1 MIAALPSIVSRLRLK
16 QLRLLI
22 ALDEQG
28 SLHRAAEQVSISQ
41 PGATKALHEIETTFA
56 AELFTRSSQG
66 LQPND
71 LGRCVIRYARLIQS
85 DLAHLREEMVGIL
98 QGHGGR
104 LSVGVIM
111 GAVPL
116 LMRALGRLRRK
127 QPELSVEIVEDTSAR
142 LLALIDEGRLDLAIC
157 RSSVSRRPDAYDCL
171 TLHEEQLAVAAHPD
185 HPLADSPKLS
195 LEHLSGYRWVIY
207 PANMPMRQLLEREFS
222 QASLEFPRYPVET
235 ASTFTTLSLLQ
246 EDPEL
251 VAVMPL
257 SVARFSERFGMIR
270 RLPLEL
276 QSRSEPYGV
285 IARHGSSLSP
295 AARLLLEELQ
305 SESDAAAT
313 AEPRIG

>member
-41 PGATKALHEIETTFA
+41 PGATKALHEIEITFG
-56 AELFTRSSQG
+56 AELFTRNSQG

-71 LGRCVIRYARLIQS
+71 LGRCVIRYARLIHS
-85 DLAHLREEMVGIL
+85 DLSHLREEMIGIL

-104 LSVGVIM
+104 LSIGVIM

-116 LMRALGRLRRK
+116 LMRALGRLRRR

-142 LLALIDEGRLDLAIC
+142 LLGMIDEGRLDLAIC

-171 TLHEEQLAVAAHPD
+171 TLHQEQLAIAAHPK
-185 HPLADSPKLS
+185 HPASSAKALRLADLS
-195 LEHLSGYRWVIY
+195 DYRWVVY
-207 PANMPMRQLLEREFS
+207 PANMPMRLLLEREFS
-222 QASLEFPRYPVET
+222 QAGLEFPRYPVET
-235 ASTFTTLSLLQ
+235 ASTFTMLSLLQ
-246 EDPEL
+246 EDPGL

-257 SVARFSERFGMIR
+257 AVAQFSEGFGMIR
-270 RLPLEL
+270 RLPLSLE
-276 QSRSEPYGV
+276 SRSEPYGV
-285 IARHGSSLSP
+285 ITRHGSSVSP
-295 AARLLLEELQ
+295 AAQLLLEEMDVEQL
-305 SESDAAAT
+305 A
-313 AEPRIG
+313 G